1 MVRWHACIHTLF
13 WNIGPPLQCFIIIGC
28 LPKSSL
34 FFWLTGSFVWAIHL
48 AVNVVPILGYP
59 RWLLLL
65 LFIKHDHDLKCC
77 VAWFIMNALNQ
88 SFIFWMLLRIVL
100 SLIMHIVPTLVKRF
114 SIVDLILDCQSVMNL
129 PPVGTTLFKY
139 MLSSIFLETI
149 QSSRHA
155 SHSL

>member
-1 MVRWHACIHTLF
+1 MTCMHSYLVLKYRPPSSMLHHHRVPSKEFFVLLINWLF
-13 WNIGPPLQCFIIIGC
+13 RVL
-28 LPKSSL
+28 
-34 FFWLTGSFVWAIHL
+34 AIHL
-48 AVNVVPILGYP
+48 AVNAVPILGYP